1 MTSLSFP
8 DINVWVALAAI
19 EHEHRPIARHWWASY
34 KGSIA
39 FCRLSQLG
47 LLRLLTTAAF
57 MDGKP
62 LSNLQAFDV
71 YDQFFEDSR
80 VSFVSEVPEVERH
93 FRRNSASN
101 SPSSKLWADA
111 WLLAFAQA
119 TGGTL
124 VTFDPALASRSSQC
138 LLLGKERSQR

>member
-1 MTSLSFP
+1 
-8 DINVWVALAAI
+8 
-19 EHEHRPIARHWWASY
+19 
-34 KGSIA
+34 
-39 FCRLSQLG
+39 
-47 LLRLLTTAAF
+47 LLTTAAF